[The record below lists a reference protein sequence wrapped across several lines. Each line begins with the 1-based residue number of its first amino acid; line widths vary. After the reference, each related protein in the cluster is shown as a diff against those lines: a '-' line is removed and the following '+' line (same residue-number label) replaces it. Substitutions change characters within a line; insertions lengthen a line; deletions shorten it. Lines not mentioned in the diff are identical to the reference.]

1 MSDREWH
8 IKGHLDAELI
18 VTPALP
24 PHFHINL
31 STRDTPDGEST
42 IIELKMGSHPAP
54 KITLYTAYACPWAHR
69 SQVALAEL
77 GLEFET
83 VHIDLT
89 VPRTKEYLAINPRG
103 LVPAL
108 SYNGEILTES
118 GVISQFLVDAHPSHL
133 EKTSREEGGALQRA
147 RYNFFIDTY
156 ISKINPH
163 YFASMRGVT
172 AEDREKAG
180 AELVDVVLKEIEP
193 LLQNAG
199 PFFGGSERL
208 TFVEV
213 QTAGF
218 VLRLLKFPN
227 YEELLPKSILVGLE
241 QKTPAFWKWAN
252 AISKEKSVTYVWNEK
267 EIAEASLAKIKKTRA
282 AAA

>member
-1 MSDREWH
+1 MSEWH

-24 PHFHINL
+24 PDFHINL
-31 STRDTPDGEST
+31 STRDTPDREST

-54 KITLYTAYACPWAHR
+54 KITLYTSYACPWAHR
-69 SQVALAEL
+69 SQIALAEL

-83 VHIDLT
+83 VHIDLK

-108 SYNGEILTES
+108 SYDGEILTES

-156 ISKINPH
+156 ISKVNPH
-163 YFASMRGVT
+163 FFGSLRGAT
-172 AEDREKAG
+172 EEDREKIG
-180 AELVDVVLKEIEP
+180 AELVDTVVKEIEP

-213 QTAGF
+213 QTASF
-218 VLRLLKFPN
+218 VLRLLAFPK
-227 YEELLPKSILVGLE
+227 YEGLLPKSILTGLE
-241 QKTPAFWKWAN
+241 QKAPAFWKWAN

-267 EIAEASLAKIKKTRA
+267 EIAESALVRFQKLRA
-282 AAA
+282 A